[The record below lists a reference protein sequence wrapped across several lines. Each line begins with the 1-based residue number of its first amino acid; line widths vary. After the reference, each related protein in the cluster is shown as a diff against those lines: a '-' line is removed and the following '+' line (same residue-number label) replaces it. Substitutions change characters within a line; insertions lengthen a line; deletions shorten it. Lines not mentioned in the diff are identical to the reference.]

1 VCKVGAGL
9 NGEVDMRMPIV
20 FMAVVATVALSSC
33 QTAKPETDAETQG
46 ASTQSDRLL
55 KLAADIEARGENGT
69 AIALYQRAT
78 AMPDAKPVAFV
89 KAGEAYMRA
98 GYTAEAEK
106 AYRGALAKAPNDGPA
121 LLGLGSAMIDSG
133 DVEAGI
139 RALAQ
144 AAPIVNTSRAYNRLG
159 VAQIFA
165 GQVEEAQATLTHAL
179 TLEPGDLDI
188 QTNMA
193 LAAALEG
200 NAATA
205 LPLVQHV
212 VSAPGAQL
220 HHKRNVVVV
229 YGLLG
234 QAEQVRA
241 APPTGLT
248 TKEVNTLLANAKSI
262 RGKATIKARAK
273 ALGSISA

>member
-1 VCKVGAGL
+1 
-9 NGEVDMRMPIV
+9 MRMRIV
-20 FMAVVATVALSSC
+20 FMAVVASMALTSC
-33 QTAKPETDAETQG
+33 QTAKPEVATKRQTAQTK
-46 ASTQSDRLL
+46 SDRLL
-55 KLAADIEARGENGT
+55 TLAADIEARGESGT
-69 AIALYQRAT
+69 AIALYHRAT
-78 AMPDAKPVAFV
+78 AMPDARPAAFV

-98 GYTAEAEK
+98 GYLAEAEK

-121 LLGLGSAMIDSG
+121 LIGLGSAMIDSG

-165 GQVEEAQATLTHAL
+165 GQVEDAQATLAHAL

-200 NAATA
+200 NSATA
-205 LPLVQHV
+205 LPLVQQV
-212 VSAPGAQL
+212 ASAPGAQL
-220 HHKRNVVVV
+220 HHKRNVVVI

-248 TKEVNTLLANAKSI
+248 TKELDTLLAKAKSI
-262 RGKATIKARAK
+262 RGKTSVKAKAK
-273 ALGSISA
+273 ALGSLSA